1 MVPGGV
7 NVAEDGK
14 RREDVPEFQPGD
26 KIYKLFN
33 HDKVIVRGKDEEF
46 IIEIAKIKKE

>member
-1 MVPGGV
+1 VV
-7 NVAEDGK
+7 EDGK

-33 HDKVIVRGKDEEF
+33 HDRVIVRGKNEAF
-46 IIEIAKIKKE
+46 IIKITKLKKE